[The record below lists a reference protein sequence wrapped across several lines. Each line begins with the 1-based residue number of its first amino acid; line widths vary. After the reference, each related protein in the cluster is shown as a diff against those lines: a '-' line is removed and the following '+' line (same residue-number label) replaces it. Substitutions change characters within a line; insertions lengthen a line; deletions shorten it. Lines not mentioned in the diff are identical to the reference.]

1 MSEFEL
7 GDLADLVVCP
17 QCRSRL
23 VLSAES
29 LVCTGAGCRL
39 SFPVREGIPVLL
51 VDEADEL
58 DPADWGKVV
67 GRPEGI
73 DRDSVMD
80 STGDDAS

>member
-1 MSEFEL
+1 MSDFEL

-29 LVCTGAGCRL
+29 LVCTGSECRL
-39 SFPVREGIPVLL
+39 SFPVREGIPLLL
-51 VDEADEL
+51 VEEADEL
-58 DPADWGKVV
+58 DPSDWEKVT
-67 GRPEGI
+67 GRPVGI

-80 STGDDAS
+80 STGDDA